1 MKNNGKNPIDSS
13 IHVNSDE
20 DRVYVNSHEEN
31 VDVMKVVTWEA
42 SEEFDVGL
50 SPFTDVQRNC
60 EEIGLVD
67 DIETHVI
74 DDSTG
79 YTSNNEIQN
88 DESPAIDQAGQ
99 GLSISPGGT
108 NWYTPVVE
116 EVIKPVIGYVYPSL
130 DVAESIYQ
138 KYAESAGFEVRR
150 STQKINPDGVIQNK
164 YFVCSRFGL
173 PLKKSFDSMVRR
185 KHQRELRNSNIK
197 RIGCTTSV
205 KFRLMK
211 GTTTYECYGFEEDHN
226 HSLLRHDDMDL
237 TRKGRQMKFSD
248 QRFVHDA
255 GISNMGATRAH
266 KLHTSLRGG
275 YKYGGPTIVDYQ
287 NYKRDCDNFVGRGDA
302 KVLVDLMTKKRDA
315 DHNFF
320 FEYNC
325 VGSELHTIFWVDEV
339 ARFNYSEFGDVISFD
354 ATFRTNRH
362 SMVFVPF
369 TAVDNHNCNVVV
381 GSALVG
387 HEHVPNYKWLLQA
400 FRKAHSKP
408 PMMILTD
415 QCPAMKQAIA
425 SVFPDSRHKL
435 CIWHI
440 MNKVPNKFSYDLLNN
455 TTFKK
460 QNFKLVWNIHISPDE
475 FESRWMVLIQEFS
488 LQDHPWLKDMFALR
502 SQWIP
507 AYFKELPMCCLM
519 KTTSRSESANSFFNS
534 FSKSGNNLF
543 QFMLGFEFAL
553 EKQRREQRRLDY
565 HTRTTLPKWLTYSQL
580 ERHACEIY
588 THSVFFEVQTE
599 IHRAAWTC
607 SIKSVN
613 SNEEAETYL
622 IEHLDKRDEKI
633 AEYKVVRNLKEST
646 VVCSCNHHRS
656 SCRQRICDVGEDQ
669 RRIINDTYEIVD
681 DVLDI
686 LRNDKEKLE
695 SFVVK
700 LREMRDDVAKDRTY
714 EPSMKRKERG
724 IEQILGFTRPDNIE
738 IHPATGIRNK
748 GCGTSKRLIGAA
760 EKAAVNSSR
769 PKRMCRGCNML
780 SNHDIRNCPNK
791 KK

>member
-1 MKNNGKNPIDSS
+1 MKNNGKNSIDSS
-13 IHVNSDE
+13 IQVNSDE
-20 DRVYVNSHEEN
+20 DSVYVNYHEEN
-31 VDVMKVVTWEA
+31 VDVMEVVTWEA
-42 SEEFDVGL
+42 NEEFDVGL
-50 SPFTDVQRNC
+50 SPFKDVQKNC
-60 EEIGLVD
+60 EEIDLVD

-74 DDSTG
+74 DDTTG

-88 DESPAIDQAGQ
+88 DENPVIDQAEQ

-116 EVIKPVIGYVYPSL
+116 EVIKPIIGSVYLSL

-138 KYAESAGFEVRR
+138 KYAETAGFEVRR

-173 PLKKSFDSMVRR
+173 PLKKSFDSMVCR
-185 KHQRELRNSNIK
+185 KHQREVRNSNIK
-197 RIGCTTSV
+197 RTGCIASV

-226 HSLLRHDDMDL
+226 HSLLRHKDMDL

-275 YKYGGPTIVDYQ
+275 YEYGGPTVVDYQ
-287 NYKRDCDNFVGRGDA
+287 NYKRDCDNFFGRGDA

-325 VGSELHTIFWVDEV
+325 VGSKLHTIFWVEV

-354 ATFRTNRH
+354 ATFRTN
-362 SMVFVPF
+362 
-369 TAVDNHNCNVVV
+369 
-381 GSALVG
+381 
-387 HEHVPNYKWLLQA
+387 
-400 FRKAHSKP
+400 
-408 PMMILTD
+408 
-415 QCPAMKQAIA
+415 
-425 SVFPDSRHKL
+425 
-435 CIWHI
+435 
-440 MNKVPNKFSYDLLNN
+440 
-455 TTFKK
+455 
-460 QNFKLVWNIHISPDE
+460 
-475 FESRWMVLIQEFS
+475 
-488 LQDHPWLKDMFALR
+488 
-502 SQWIP
+502 
-507 AYFKELPMCCLM
+507 
-519 KTTSRSESANSFFNS
+519 
-534 FSKSGNNLF
+534 
-543 QFMLGFEFAL
+543 
-553 EKQRREQRRLDY
+553 
-565 HTRTTLPKWLTYSQL
+565 SQL

-588 THSVFFEVQTE
+588 TCSVFFKVQTE
-599 IHRAAWTC
+599 IHRTAWTC

-613 SNEEAETYL
+613 LNEEVETYL

-646 VVCSCNHHRS
+646 VVCNCNHVGRHGYLCRRVQSFAKHR
-656 SCRQRICDVGEDQ
+656 RQRICDVGEDQ
-669 RRIINDTYEIVD
+669 RRIINDTYEIVN

-686 LRNDKEKLE
+686 LRDDKEKLE
-695 SFVVK
+695 SFVATLK
-700 LREMRDDVAKDRTY
+700 EMRDDVAKDRTY

-738 IHPATGIRNK
+738 IHPAIGIKTKVVVRRK
-748 GCGTSKRLIGAA
+748 
-760 EKAAVNSSR
+760 
-769 PKRMCRGCNML
+769 
-780 SNHDIRNCPNK
+780 D
-791 KK
+791 

>member
-88 DESPAIDQAGQ
+88 DES
-99 GLSISPGGT
+99 
-108 NWYTPVVE
+108 PVVE

-248 QRFVHDA
+248 QRF
-255 GISNMGATRAH
+255 
-266 KLHTSLRGG
+266 
-275 YKYGGPTIVDYQ
+275 
-287 NYKRDCDNFVGRGDA
+287 
-302 KVLVDLMTKKRDA
+302 
-315 DHNFF
+315 
-320 FEYNC
+320 
-325 VGSELHTIFWVDEV
+325 
-339 ARFNYSEFGDVISFD
+339 
-354 ATFRTNRH
+354 
-362 SMVFVPF
+362 
-369 TAVDNHNCNVVV
+369 
-381 GSALVG
+381 
-387 HEHVPNYKWLLQA
+387 
-400 FRKAHSKP
+400 
-408 PMMILTD
+408 
-415 QCPAMKQAIA
+415 
-425 SVFPDSRHKL
+425 
-435 CIWHI
+435 
-440 MNKVPNKFSYDLLNN
+440 FSYDLLNN

-475 FESRWMVLIQEFS
+475 FESRWM
-488 LQDHPWLKDMFALR
+488 
-502 SQWIP
+502 
-507 AYFKELPMCCLM
+507 
-519 KTTSRSESANSFFNS
+519 
-534 FSKSGNNLF
+534 
-543 QFMLGFEFAL
+543 
-553 EKQRREQRRLDY
+553 
-565 HTRTTLPKWLTYSQL
+565 
-580 ERHACEIY
+580 
-588 THSVFFEVQTE
+588 VQTE

-646 VVCSCNHHRS
+646 VVCSCNHHRHVFKVLLNAGVETIPEEYILRRWRS
-656 SCRQRICDVGEDQ
+656 DLIPIELQNSRQRICDVGEDQ